1 MQGEYRL
8 KVLTARTERSEIRT
22 KKTEGSPEQA
32 RGSLHMSVIKVFCT
46 CLFGAYHKFSV
57 PTLRGLAVKV
67 YGEFMFECLFCN
79 AGILGLGQEA
89 CSEEAFSFHQLAD
102 QSQ

>member
-1 MQGEYRL
+1 M
-8 KVLTARTERSEIRT
+8 V
-22 KKTEGSPEQA
+22 
-32 RGSLHMSVIKVFCT
+32 VIKVFCT
-46 CLFGAYHKFSV
+46 CLFGAYHLFSV
-57 PTLRGLAVKV
+57 LAVKP

-89 CSEEAFSFHQLAD
+89 CSKEAFSFHQLAD